1 MQHLL
6 AFIVV
11 FFALAAVLR
20 IDFFF
25 YILYVLFGVYFLSG
39 LWVDRAVRGLT
50 VSHAFEDRA
59 FPGERI
65 TVSVQLRNGTILPLP
80 WLRLHESLPIQL
92 KSPNFYRC
100 VVSLLPRE
108 TRTLS
113 YDLECRR
120 RGFYRLGPL
129 TLHTGDL
136 LGVRMRERRIEDL
149 GALIVYPR
157 IIPLARLGLAAQT
170 PLGEVPARHQLYH
183 DPTRMIGVRAYQSG
197 DSLRHIHWKTSAA
210 TGALQVKRFEPAI
223 SWQAQLFVNLNRG
236 EYNLH
241 RYITASELAIV
252 VAASVAH
259 YLIEKRQEVGLSSNG
274 LDPLAEETD
283 GYEVTVAPRK
293 GRDHLMRILDV
304 LARVRLAEDRP
315 FVDLVRRARLHLTWG
330 GTAIII
336 TAHADDALF
345 DAMLL
350 LQRSGYHILL
360 IVVDP
365 HAPFADT
372 KAHAQAVG
380 IAAHQIWQESDLDVW
395 R

>member
-6 AFIVV
+6 AFIVAL
-11 FFALAAVLR
+11 FALAALLR

-25 YILYVLFGVYFLSG
+25 YILYVLFGVYFLAG
-39 LWVDRAVRGLT
+39 LWIDRALRGLT
-50 VSHAFEDRA
+50 VSHAFEERA
-59 FPGERI
+59 FPGERV
-65 TVSVQLRNGTILPLP
+65 TVTMQLHNRTILPLP

-92 KSPNFYRC
+92 KSPNFFRG

-108 TRTLS
+108 TRTLT

-120 RGFYRLGPL
+120 RGYYPLGPL
-129 TLHTGDL
+129 TLQTGDL
-136 LGVRMRERRIEDL
+136 LGVRSHERRLDDV

-157 IIPLARLGLAAQT
+157 IIPLARFSLAAQT
-170 PLGEVPARHQLYH
+170 PLGEVPTRQQLYQ
-183 DPTRMIGVRAYQSG
+183 DPTRMIGVRPYQSG

-223 SWQAQLFVNLNRG
+223 SWQAQLFVNLNRD

-252 VAASVAH
+252 AAASVAH
-259 YLIEKRQEVGLSSNG
+259 YLVEKRQEVGLSTNG
-274 LDPLAEETD
+274 LDPLAEGD
-283 GYEVTVAPRK
+283 LPEVSLPPRK

-304 LARVRLAEDRP
+304 LARVQLAEDRP

-336 TAHADDALF
+336 TSHADDPLF
-345 DAMLL
+345 EAMLL
-350 LQRSGYHILL
+350 LQRLGYHILL
-360 IVVDP
+360 ILVDP
-365 HAPFADT
+365 HAPFADLQ
-372 KAHAQAVG
+372 ARAQTVG
-380 IAAHQIWQESDLDVW
+380 IAAHQVWQESDLDVW